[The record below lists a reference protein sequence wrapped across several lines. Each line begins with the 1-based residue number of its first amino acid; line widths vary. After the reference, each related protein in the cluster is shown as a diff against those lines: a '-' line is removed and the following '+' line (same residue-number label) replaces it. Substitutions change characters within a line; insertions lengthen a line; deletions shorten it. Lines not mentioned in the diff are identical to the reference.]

1 MSEKKKNMLLQGGI
15 LAGAGLITKI
25 IGFAYR
31 IPMSNMMGE
40 EGNGLYSIAFG
51 IYNIALTISSYSL
64 PLAVSKM
71 VSAKIAK
78 EEYRNMHRVVV
89 NAFIYALVAGVV
101 IMLALYLGAGAIE
114 GLYHKQGLARPL
126 RILAPTTFVVALL
139 GVFRGYFQ
147 GHGDM
152 VPTSISQ
159 ILEQI
164 ANAIVSVIAT
174 WQFMKI
180 YQDSNEAA
188 SYGAAGGTLGTL
200 AGAVSALLFMMVF
213 HFLTKRRY
221 HKRRRRHEHV
231 ESNSYIMRVLF
242 ITLIP
247 VVLSQTIYQIGYT
260 IDDFMFSNLMPL
272 RGYSDLEI
280 TSLQGVFNTQYNQLV
295 NLPVAI
301 ATAMAA
307 STLPSIVI
315 SRMQNDMWGVHQ
327 KITQVIKVN
336 MIIAFPSAIGL
347 AVLAEPIM
355 QMLFPSL
362 ITHHDQAVILLASG
376 SSAVIFYAISSLTT
390 SILQG
395 ANYMR
400 FPVIHS
406 AISLG
411 IHIVL
416 LGILLMFTDLN
427 VYALVICNV
436 LFPVIV
442 SVLNCRSITTE
453 VGYEWEYKE
462 IFLKP
467 LYASVAMGFV
477 AFAIYH
483 VVAPRIS
490 SVYVASIIAII
501 PAVLVYAVTVIQI
514 GCFSEEELSAIP
526 GGTKLIRFLPY

>member
-1 MSEKKKNMLLQGGI
+1 
-15 LAGAGLITKI
+15 
-25 IGFAYR
+25 
-31 IPMSNMMGE
+31 
-40 EGNGLYSIAFG
+40 
-51 IYNIALTISSYSL
+51 
-64 PLAVSKM
+64 
-71 VSAKIAK
+71 
-78 EEYRNMHRVVV
+78 
-89 NAFIYALVAGVV
+89 
-101 IMLALYLGAGAIE
+101 
-114 GLYHKQGLARPL
+114 
-126 RILAPTTFVVALL
+126 
-139 GVFRGYFQ
+139 
-147 GHGDM
+147 
-152 VPTSISQ
+152 
-159 ILEQI
+159 
-164 ANAIVSVIAT
+164 
-174 WQFMKI
+174 MKI
-180 YQDSNEAA
+180 YHTSDEVA

-200 AGAVSALLFMMVF
+200 AGAVSALLFMMAF
-213 HFLTKRRY
+213 QILTKRRY

-272 RGYSDLEI
+272 RDYSDLEI

-347 AVLAEPIM
+347 AVLADPIM

-362 ITHHDQAVILLASG
+362 TTYHEQAVILLASG

-400 FPVIHS
+400 IPVIHS

-416 LGILLMFTDLN
+416 LGILLMVTDLN

-442 SVLNCRSITTE
+442 SVLNCRSITIE

-462 IFLKP
+462 TFLKP
-467 LYASVAMGFV
+467 LFASVAMGFV

-483 VVAPRIS
+483 VAAARIS
-490 SVYVASIIAII
+490 NVYITSIIAII
-501 PAVLVYAVTVIQI
+501 PAVIVYVVTVIQI

-526 GGTKLIRFLPY
+526 GGTKLLRFLPY

>member
-1 MSEKKKNMLLQGGI
+1 MSEKKRNMLLQGGI
-15 LAGAGLITKI
+15 LAGAGLITKV

-78 EEYRNMHRVVV
+78 QEYRNMHRVVV
-89 NAFIYALVAGVV
+89 NAFLYALVAGLVV
-101 IMLALYLGAGAIE
+101 MAALFLGADAIE
-114 GLYHKQGLARPL
+114 GLYNKQGLARPL
-126 RILAPTTFVVALL
+126 RVLAPTTFIVAIL

-159 ILEQI
+159 IIEQI
-164 ANAIVSVIAT
+164 ANAIVSVLAT
-174 WQFMKI
+174 WRFMKI
-180 YQDSNEAA
+180 YQASDEAA
-188 SYGAAGGTLGTL
+188 SFGAAGGTFGTL
-200 AGAVSALLFMMVF
+200 AGAAMALLFMAGF
-213 HFLTKRRY
+213 YFLTKRRY
-221 HKRRRRHEHV
+221 HKRKRRGERI

-272 RGYSDLEI
+272 RGFSDLEI
-280 TSLQGVFNTQYNQLV
+280 TSLQGVFNTQYNQLI

-315 SRMQNDMWGVHQ
+315 SRMQNDWWGMHQ

-336 MIIAFPSAIGL
+336 MLIAFPSAVGL

-362 ITHHDQAVILLASG
+362 TAHQEQAVILLVSG

-400 FPVIHS
+400 IPVIHS

-416 LGILLMFTDLN
+416 LGILLMFTNLN

-442 SVLNCRSITTE
+442 SVLNCRSITIE
-453 VGYEWEYKE
+453 LEYEWEYQE
-462 IFLKP
+462 TFLKP
-467 LYASVAMGFV
+467 LIASIFMGFV
-477 AFAIYH
+477 AFAVYQ
-483 VVAPRIS
+483 VVAPRIN
-490 SVYVASIIAII
+490 SIYITFIITII
-501 PAVLVYAVTVIQI
+501 PAVLVYAVTVIQL
-514 GCFSEEELSAIP
+514 GCFSEEELLAIP
-526 GGTKLIRFLPY
+526 GGTKLVRFLPY